1 MIHMYVS
8 SDIKRHLFHHQ
19 AYEVIMI
26 YEEHL

>member
-19 AYEVIMI
+19 ADEVIVI